1 MSDRPNPG
9 PKVRKGLVV
18 FYVLC
23 AGLVLLDFI
32 GLRHAENAL
41 DGVYG
46 FYAIYG
52 FLACVVLVVVAKG
65 MRRFVMRDEDHYER
79 HEK

>member
-1 MSDRPNPG
+1 MSDRPSPG
-9 PKVRKGLVV
+9 PKVRKGLYV

-23 AGLVLLDFI
+23 AGLVVLDFL
-32 GLRHAENAL
+32 GLRHAENSM

-52 FLACVVLVVVAKG
+52 FIACVVLVVVATA
-65 MRRFVMRDEDHYER
+65 MRCFVMRDEDYYER

>member
-9 PKVRKGLVV
+9 PKVRKGLIV

-23 AGLVLLDFI
+23 AGLVVLDFF
-32 GLRHAENAL
+32 GLRHAENSL

-52 FLACVVLVVVAKG
+52 FVACVVLVVVATA
-65 MRRFVMRDEDHYER
+65 MRRLVMRDEDYFER

>member
-1 MSDRPNPG
+1 MSSRPNPG
-9 PKVRKGLVV
+9 PKVRKGLKV

-23 AGLVLLDFI
+23 AGLVVLDFL
-32 GLRHAENAL
+32 GLRHAENSL

-52 FLACVVLVVVAKG
+52 FIACVVLVVVATA
-65 MRRFVMRDEDHYER
+65 MRRIVMRDEDYYER

>member
-1 MSDRPNPG
+1 MSDRPSPG
-9 PKVRKGLVV
+9 PKVRKGLYV

-23 AGLVLLDFI
+23 AGLVVLDFL
-32 GLRHAENAL
+32 GLRHAENSL

-52 FLACVVLVVVAKG
+52 FIACVVLVVVATA
-65 MRRFVMRDEDHYER
+65 MRRLVMRD
-79 HEK
+79 